1 MIRMC
6 ENGTSVAV
14 ELQGAD
20 DSGGVPEIKPLVGL
34 ALRVLRPCVAHDRQQ
49 SSLWLRSTL

>member
-14 ELQGAD
+14 ELKGAD
-20 DSGGVPEIKPLVGL
+20 GGGGMAEIKP
-34 ALRVLRPCVAHDRQQ
+34 ALRVLRPCVAQHR
-49 SSLWLRSTL
+49 